1 MTGQNA
7 CTKLNQSKVRS
18 TIIRNYCFEQFGN
31 FMKYFTTFLPATTT
45 IFEVCHAIEKFP
57 SVGNIFSHFQ
67 QIVSNRFVIFEQS
80 LNWKSFSIEIDS
92 VSVRF

>member
-1 MTGQNA
+1 
-7 CTKLNQSKVRS
+7 
-18 TIIRNYCFEQFGN
+18 
-31 FMKYFTTFLPATTT
+31 MKYFTTFLQATTT

-57 SVGNIFSHFQ
+57 SFGNIFSHFQ